1 MKNKMKQKISVTIDE
16 KTRKLVQKEIAE
28 GLFRNLS
35 HAVEFS
41 LNKIIKEKHLNMALL
56 KERKNE

>member
-1 MKNKMKQKISVTIDE
+1 MKQKISVTIDE
-16 KTRKLVQKEIAE
+16 KTRKMIQKEIAE

-41 LNKIIKEKHLNMALL
+41 LNKLIKDKYPNLVVLKEK
-56 KERKNE
+56 KE

>member
-1 MKNKMKQKISVTIDE
+1 MKQKISVTIDE

>member
-1 MKNKMKQKISVTIDE
+1 MKQKISVTIDE
-16 KTRKLVQKEIAE
+16 KTRKMIEKVIAE

-41 LNKIIKEKHLNMALL
+41 LNKLMKEK
-56 KERKNE
+56 KNEQSL